1 MTFVGI
7 TSSLNEADTALRV
20 VPSSEIED
28 QNATTGRLHHDEE
41 IKMKTQTASL
51 LLALTL
57 APLGAAQACDAP
69 VAPPSPDGGSSTLEE
84 MIAAQGEVKAFQA
97 ANADYLEC
105 VDNQMSAEQASI
117 DEGDESAKE
126 RYALAAADY
135 NAAVSREE
143 QVAADFNAAIKAYK
157 AANPD

>member
-1 MTFVGI
+1 M
-7 TSSLNEADTALRV
+7 
-20 VPSSEIED
+20 
-28 QNATTGRLHHDEE
+28 
-41 IKMKTQTASL
+41 MKIQTASL

-69 VAPPSPDGGSSTLEE
+69 VTPASPDGGSATLEE

-97 ANADYLEC
+97 ANAEYLEC

-143 QVAADFNAAIKAYK
+143 QVAADFNSAIKAYK

>member
-1 MTFVGI
+1 M
-7 TSSLNEADTALRV
+7 
-20 VPSSEIED
+20 
-28 QNATTGRLHHDEE
+28 
-41 IKMKTQTASL
+41 MKTQTASL

-69 VAPPSPDGGSSTLEE
+69 VTPASPDGESATLEE

-97 ANADYLEC
+97 SNAEYLEC

>member
-1 MTFVGI
+1 
-7 TSSLNEADTALRV
+7 
-20 VPSSEIED
+20 
-28 QNATTGRLHHDEE
+28 
-41 IKMKTQTASL
+41 MKIPTASL
-51 LLALTL
+51 LLALTMT
-57 APLGAAQACDAP
+57 PLGAAYACDAP
-69 VAPPSPDGGSSTLEE
+69 LAPLSLDGGNSTLEE

-97 ANADYLEC
+97 INAEYLKC
-105 VDNQMSAEQASI
+105 VDSQMSAEQASI

-143 QVAADFNAAIKAYK
+143 QVAANFNSAIKAYK

>member
-1 MTFVGI
+1 M
-7 TSSLNEADTALRV
+7 RV
-20 VPSSEIED
+20 H
-28 QNATTGRLHHDEE
+28 NNEE
-41 IKMKTQTASL
+41 IKMKTQTASF

-57 APLGAAQACDAP
+57 APMGTAQACDAP

-84 MIAAQGEVKAFQA
+84 MIAAQVEVKAFQA
-97 ANADYLEC
+97 ANAEYLEC
-105 VDNQMSAEQASI
+105 VDNQMSAEQESI

-126 RYALAAADY
+126 RYALSAADY

-143 QVAADFNAAIKAYK
+143 QVAADFNSAIKAYK

>member
-1 MTFVGI
+1 
-7 TSSLNEADTALRV
+7 
-20 VPSSEIED
+20 
-28 QNATTGRLHHDEE
+28 
-41 IKMKTQTASL
+41 MKIQTAPL
-51 LLALTL
+51 LLALTVM
-57 APLGAAQACDAP
+57 PLGAAFACDAP
-69 VAPPSPDGGSSTLEE
+69 VAPPSPDGGSATLEE
-84 MIAAQGEVKAFQA
+84 MIAAQGEVKAFQG
-97 ANADYLEC
+97 ANAEYLEC

-143 QVAADFNAAIKAYK
+143 QVAADFNSAIKAYK

>member
-1 MTFVGI
+1 MNT
-7 TSSLNEADTALRV
+7 R
-20 VPSSEIED
+20 
-28 QNATTGRLHHDEE
+28 TTP
-41 IKMKTQTASL
+41 L
-51 LLALTL
+51 LLAILVL
-57 APLGAAQACDAP
+57 PIHFASACDAP
-69 VAPPSPDGGSSTLEE
+69 VAPPTPDGDNATLED

-105 VDNQMSAEQASI
+105 VDEQMVSEKAAI
-117 DEGDESAKE
+117 DEGDDSAQE

-143 QVAADFNAAIKAYK
+143 QVAADFNTAIRAYK

>member
-1 MTFVGI
+1 
-7 TSSLNEADTALRV
+7 
-20 VPSSEIED
+20 
-28 QNATTGRLHHDEE
+28 
-41 IKMKTQTASL
+41 MKIQTASL
-51 LLALTL
+51 LMALTMT
-57 APLGAAQACDAP
+57 PLGAAYACDAP
-69 VAPPSPDGGSSTLEE
+69 VAPPSPDGDNSTLEE

-105 VDNQMSAEQASI
+105 VDNQMSEEQASI

-143 QVAADFNAAIKAYK
+143 QVAASFNSAIKAYK